1 MEIKTGDT
9 VKYLFPD
16 SSNLAKTV
24 FVGIVDYV
32 GDSFVTLRSE
42 QNTVLKV
49 SFKNFHLLE
58 HCEYLK
64 GNLYHV
70 SENYF
75 G

>member
-16 SSNLAKTV
+16 SNNLAKSF
-24 FVGIVDYV
+24 FVGVVDFV

-58 HCEYLK
+58 RCEYLK
-64 GNLYHV
+64 SNLYPV

>member
-1 MEIKTGDT
+1 MEIKTGDK

-16 SSNLAKTV
+16 SNNLTKSV
-24 FVGIVDYV
+24 FVGIVDFV

-49 SFKNFHLLE
+49 SFKNFHLLKR
-58 HCEYLK
+58 CECLTS
-64 GNLYHV
+64 NLFPV

>member
-1 MEIKTGDT
+1 MEIKTGDK

-16 SSNLAKTV
+16 QDNLTKSSFIGV
-24 FVGIVDYV
+24 VDFV

-58 HCEYLK
+58 RCEYVK
-64 GNLYHV
+64 SNLHPV

>member
-16 SSNLAKTV
+16 SNNLAKTV

-49 SFKNFHLLE
+49 
-58 HCEYLK
+58 
-64 GNLYHV
+64 
-70 SENYF
+70 
-75 G
+75 